1 MMFPQHA
8 TQSVGKCVPRGEPVS
23 FLNSRPNLANPD
35 CVPPAMALNGVPRAL
50 KHATVCRAQVAC
62 RALNL
67 PGLPIFGEAGLYCVP
82 VARAAR
88 SVSVR
93 FRL

>member
-1 MMFPQHA
+1 
-8 TQSVGKCVPRGEPVS
+8 
-23 FLNSRPNLANPD
+23 
-35 CVPPAMALNGVPRAL
+35 MALNGVPRGL
-50 KHATVCRAQVAC
+50 KHATVCRAQVA
-62 RALNL
+62 RRVLNL